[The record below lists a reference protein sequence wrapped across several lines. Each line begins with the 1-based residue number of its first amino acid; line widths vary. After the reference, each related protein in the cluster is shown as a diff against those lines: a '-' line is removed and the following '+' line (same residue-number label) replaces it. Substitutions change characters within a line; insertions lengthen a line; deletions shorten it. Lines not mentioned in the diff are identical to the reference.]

1 MLARLRPRL
10 FGAILHPLRVP
21 RPLARAL
28 SERVQPRPW
37 TSERRKGRGGE
48 WCTEAIFRMRYR
60 DSPAWDGAEVER
72 RRDSDGA
79 LYTLAEFR
87 DFYAGDIDGGGAAEA
102 AEAAEAEADV
112 AERWAAA
119 KYWDQHMTSL
129 IKRETSTS
137 RLLDVHAEHAEH
149 DAWNAVHLNA
159 LWHRLGA
166 LDRGRAG
173 LHRRDGELERL
184 RAHTAAML
192 PVMDGRAL
200 SSIAHSLARARLCGR
215 PPWLALWELIAA
227 EAQGRLCDFD
237 ALSLSSLAL
246 ALATA
251 RHEAPA
257 LLDVLAGEAAGRAST
272 FGPQG
277 LANTAWAFAKLQH
290 DAPALFDTIGDA
302 AISRLDDFEDQGLST
317 TAWAFATA
325 GHHNR
330 RFFEAVGEHINAR
343 GRIDSFRPQHLANL
357 AWAFAMADVRCD
369 ALFQGPEFADACR
382 WMEAR
387 LIGDNRSLV
396 QLNRW
401 QLWRDECCEA
411 GHSWPALP
419 GPLRAACAE
428 QAKWFGAHK
437 AKLDVATPRAIST
450 SSRGA
455 ISTPPPGDR
464 SSKT

>member
-10 FGAILHPLRVP
+10 FGTVLHPLRGP
-21 RPLARAL
+21 HPLARAL

-37 TSERRKGRGGE
+37 SSERRKGRGGE
-48 WCTEAIFRMRYR
+48 WCTEAVFRMRYR
-60 DSPAWDGAEVER
+60 GSLAWDSAEVER
-72 RRDSDGA
+72 RRDSDGV

-87 DFYAGDIDGGGAAEA
+87 AFYGGGIGGGGVAEA
-102 AEAAEAEADV
+102 AETAEAEADV

-119 KYWDQHMTSL
+119 KHWDRYTTSL
-129 IKRETSTS
+129 IKQETSTS
-137 RLLDVHAEHAEH
+137 RLLDVHAEHLEH

-159 LWHRLGA
+159 FWSRLGK

-184 RAHTAAML
+184 RAHTATML
-192 PVMDGRAL
+192 PQMDGRAL
-200 SSIAHSLARARLCGR
+200 SSIAHCLARTRLCGR

-227 EAQGRLCDFD
+227 EAQGRLGDFD

-246 ALATA
+246 AFATA

-257 LLDVLAGEAAGRAST
+257 LLDALAGEAAGRASS

-302 AISRLDDFEDQGLST
+302 AIRRLDDFEDQGLST

-325 GHHNR
+325 GHHDK
-330 RFFEAVGEHINAR
+330 RFFEAVGEHAR
-343 GRIDSFRPQHLANL
+343 GRIESFRAQHLGNL

-387 LIGDNRSLV
+387 LIADNRSLV

-401 QLWRDECCEA
+401 RLWRDECCEA
-411 GHSWPALP
+411 GHSWPTLP
-419 GPLRAACAE
+419 GPLLAACTE
-428 QAKWFGAHK
+428 QAKWFEAHK
-437 AKLDVATPRAIST
+437 AMLDVATPRDIST
-450 SSRGA
+450 PSRGA
-455 ISTPPPGDR
+455 ISTPSPGDR

>member
-1 MLARLRPRL
+1 MHSEFRGRLKPRDLGACWNTLGKLLRRSRDERQWLKDHPGAMDVLLEQTRETLPQFDAQAVANTVHGLSAINVACGWTAGAAAWAELASRAAAVTESGNSQSLTNTAYAFAKLGYAAPELLEAIAAAAVPRL
-10 FGAILHPLRVP
+10 N
-21 RPLARAL
+21 
-28 SERVQPRPW
+28 
-37 TSERRKGRGGE
+37 
-48 WCTEAIFRMRYR
+48 
-60 DSPAWDGAEVER
+60 
-72 RRDSDGA
+72 
-79 LYTLAEFR
+79 EF
-87 DFYAGDIDGGGAAEA
+87 I
-102 AEAAEAEADV
+102 
-112 AERWAAA
+112 
-119 KYWDQHMTSL
+119 
-129 IKRETSTS
+129 
-137 RLLDVHAEHAEH
+137 
-149 DAWNAVHLNA
+149 
-159 LWHRLGA
+159 
-166 LDRGRAG
+166 
-173 LHRRDGELERL
+173 
-184 RAHTAAML
+184 
-192 PVMDGRAL
+192 
-200 SSIAHSLARARLCGR
+200 
-215 PPWLALWELIAA
+215 
-227 EAQGRLCDFD
+227 
-237 ALSLSSLAL
+237 
-246 ALATA
+246 
-251 RHEAPA
+251 
-257 LLDVLAGEAAGRAST
+257 
-272 FGPQG
+272 PQG

-325 GHHNR
+325 GHRHQ

-369 ALFQGPEFADACR
+369 ALFRGPEFADACR

-437 AKLDVATPRAIST
+437 AKLDAATPRAIST
-450 SSRGA
+450 PSRGA